1 MRYNGERMSVRGL
14 LVLRRAV
21 TALLLSAG
29 VLLLG
34 LNIAR
39 AAAPTVR
46 ILQIKGTINP
56 VTAGYVVRNIQQAE
70 ADHAPL
76 VLIEV
81 DTPGGLDTS
90 MREIV
95 QAIVNSRVPVVTY
108 VAPAG
113 ARAASAG
120 MFIVLAGHV
129 AAMAPNT
136 AIGAAHPVALG
147 ASGEQTSQDRV
158 SANKAEADAAAYARS
173 IAELRGRNKDWV
185 EGAVRLTDTASGSAT
200 AEEALKLRVI
210 DLVATNRDDLLD
222 KLEGRTVHLLTNDV
236 TIHPRLLPQEVAELS
251 LFESFLFAISNPNMA
266 FILLSLATIGL
277 FFELA
282 NPGAIL
288 PGVVGGVL
296 LLMALY
302 SLGTLDV
309 NWTGLLLIAFA
320 FLLFLAEMFVTSHGI
335 LAVGGVISFALGAML
350 LFSASPLF
358 ALDLRLLGVVLMVL
372 LAYFAFVIVM
382 VRKAH
387 MQRVA
392 VGGPEALIGRTAVAR
407 TDLSPEGY
415 VFIEGERWQARV
427 EGEQVKEGDKVTVTK
442 VEGMKLWVLG
452 ARNGEKEK
460 A

>member
-1 MRYNGERMSVRGL
+1 
-14 LVLRRAV
+14 
-21 TALLLSAG
+21 
-29 VLLLG
+29 
-34 LNIAR
+34 
-39 AAAPTVR
+39 
-46 ILQIKGTINP
+46 
-56 VTAGYVVRNIQQAE
+56 
-70 ADHAPL
+70 
-76 VLIEV
+76 
-81 DTPGGLDTS
+81 
-90 MREIV
+90 
-95 QAIVNSRVPVVTY
+95 
-108 VAPAG
+108 
-113 ARAASAG
+113 
-120 MFIVLAGHV
+120 
-129 AAMAPNT
+129 
-136 AIGAAHPVALG
+136 
-147 ASGEQTSQDRV
+147 
-158 SANKAEADAAAYARS
+158 
-173 IAELRGRNKDWV
+173 
-185 EGAVRLTDTASGSAT
+185 
-200 AEEALKLRVI
+200 
-210 DLVATNRDDLLD
+210 
-222 KLEGRTVHLLTNDV
+222 
-236 TIHPRLLPQEVAELS
+236 LPQEVAELS

>member
-1 MRYNGERMSVRGL
+1 MNAHSL
-14 LVLRRAV
+14 SALRRIF
-21 TALLLSAG
+21 TILLLLAG
-29 VLLLG
+29 VASLAVDV
-34 LNIAR
+34 AR
-39 AAAPTVR
+39 AAAPTIRV
-46 ILQIKGTINP
+46 LQIKGTINP
-56 VTAGYVVRNIQQAE
+56 VTAGYLVRGIQQAE
-70 ADHAPL
+70 EDRAGV

-90 MREIV
+90 MREMV

-120 MFIVLAGHV
+120 MFIVMAGHI

-136 AIGAAHPVALG
+136 AIGAAHPVNLG
-147 ASGEQTSQDRV
+147 GGEQSSQDRV

-173 IAELRGRNKDWV
+173 IAELRGRNKEWA
-185 EGAVRLTDTASGSAT
+185 EGAVRLTDTAKGSAT
-200 AEEALKLRVI
+200 ADEALKLNVI

-222 KLEGRTVHLLTNDV
+222 KLEGRNVRLLTGEA
-236 TIHPRLLPQEVAELS
+236 TLQTRLAPQEVVEMS
-251 LFESFLFAISNPNMA
+251 LFESFLFAISNPNVA
-266 FILLSLATIGL
+266 FILLSLATIGI

-288 PGVVGGVL
+288 PGVVGGVFL
-296 LLMALY
+296 LLALY

-320 FLLFLAEMFVTSHGI
+320 FLLFLAEVFVTSHGI

-358 ALDLRLLGVVLMVL
+358 ALDLRVLGIVLAAL
-372 LAYFAFVIVM
+372 IAYFAFVTVM

-387 MQRVA
+387 LLRVT
-392 VGGPEALIGRTAVAR
+392 VGGAETLVGRTATAR

-415 VFIEGERWQARV
+415 VFIEGERWLARA
-427 EGEQVKEGDKVTVTK
+427 EGAPVKEGDTVTISK
-442 VEGMKLWVLG
+442 VKGMKLWVMA
-452 ARNGEKEK
+452 ARKEEEEN